1 MSATPRSAVQSA
13 LAADRLGA
21 ASVASFALTAAAPLM
36 VVGGL
41 IVAGWANIGV
51 SGFPLAL
58 IIVGVVLALFCFG
71 YVAMARRI
79 PNAGAFY
86 AYISQGLGRPI
97 GVGFALVALLAY
109 NALQFGLYGI
119 FGAALSGFLE
129 SKGVLIGDK
138 PIQWWVIA
146 LVAWAI
152 TALFGVLRVDLNS
165 KVLLTLLAAE
175 SIIVFIYDGA
185 FLAKP
190 GAEGLSFGAFAPSN
204 LFVGWGGL
212 SAVLVIVVTAF
223 IGFEAAPVFAEE
235 SRNSAR
241 TIPMATFAGLGFM
254 LFIYVLSTWATT
266 VATGPDNVVAAA
278 TADSSNLL
286 FSLAGERL
294 GAGLADTGS
303 ILLITSAFAAMLSYH
318 NTCARYSYALAR
330 EGVLP
335 RGLAQTGARSG
346 APQASSALQS
356 TLGLIVIIVYAIGNY
371 DPINQL
377 FFWGG
382 ALGGFGVLAC
392 LIATSLAVMAYFAR
406 RSHTESP
413 FTWLIAPLVS
423 AAALAVIFY
432 ETILNFHN
440 LLAIAEDNP
449 LRWVFPA
456 VFLGMAVI
464 GIIWGLILRSSNPE
478 LYSRIGLGAEAT
490 GGLGIPG
497 ARPADDAWAAR
508 SADADSDM
516 GDPSHPRVGS

>member
-1 MSATPRSAVQSA
+1 
-13 LAADRLGA
+13 
-21 ASVASFALTAAAPLM
+21 M

-58 IIVGVVLALFCFG
+58 VIVGIVLALFCFG

-86 AYISQGLGRPI
+86 AYISQGLGRPT

-129 SKGVLIGDK
+129 SKGVLLGDK

-165 KVLLTLLAAE
+165 KLLLTLLAAE
-175 SIIVFIYDGA
+175 SIIVFVYDGA

-190 GAEGLSFGAFAPSN
+190 GPEGVSFAAFDPSN

-212 SAVLVIVVTAF
+212 AAVLVIVVTAF

-235 SRNSAR
+235 SRDSAR
-241 TIPMATFAGLGFM
+241 TIPVATFAGLGFM
-254 LFIYVLSTWATT
+254 LFIYVLSTWATS
-266 VATGPDNVVAAA
+266 VATGPANIVAAA
-278 TADSSNLL
+278 QADSSNLM
-286 FSLAGERL
+286 FSLASERL

-303 ILLITSAFAAMLSYH
+303 ILLITSAFAAMLSFH

-335 RGLAQTGARSG
+335 RGLAQTGARTG

-356 TLGLIVIIVYAIGNY
+356 TIGLVVIIVYAIGNY

-382 ALGGFGVLAC
+382 ALGGFGILAC
-392 LIATSLAVMAYFAR
+392 LIATSIAVMAYFAR
-406 RSHTESP
+406 RSHSESP
-413 FTWLIAPLVS
+413 FTWLIAPLLS
-423 AAALAVIFY
+423 AAALSVIFY
-432 ETILNFHN
+432 EVILNFHN
-440 LLAIAEDNP
+440 LLGVTEDNP

-456 VFLGMAVI
+456 VFVGLAVL
-464 GIIWGLILRSSNPE
+464 GIIWGLVLRSSNPE
-478 LYSRIGLGAEAT
+478 LYSKIGLGAEAAAT
-490 GGLGIPG
+490 SDMPMPRMGEEGY
-497 ARPADDAWAAR
+497 ARA
-508 SADADSDM
+508 ADADTDM
-516 GDPSHPRVGS
+516 SGDPSHRRVIS